1 MHAVEYYLAFKK
13 KEIMLLVTT
22 WINVEG
28 IKLREISQTE
38 KDTYHLVSLIYG
50 M

>member
-1 MHAVEYYLAFKK
+1 MHAIEYYLAFKK

-28 IKLREISQTE
+28 IKLHELSQTE